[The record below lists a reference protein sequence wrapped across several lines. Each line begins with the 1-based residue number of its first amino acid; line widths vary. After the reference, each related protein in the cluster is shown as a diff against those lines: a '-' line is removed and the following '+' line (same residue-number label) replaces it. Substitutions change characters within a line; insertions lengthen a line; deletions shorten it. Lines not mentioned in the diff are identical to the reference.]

1 MRLKFLLLTW
11 ILFCVESIPTLASD
25 ELAGDGLKIANAKH
39 VKVYAESGRF
49 GGWPANHGLWSWGD
63 EILVG
68 FSAGYHKDLG
78 ERHNIDR
85 EKPEEHLL
93 ARSVDGGQTWKIE
106 NPSANGALIPFGTA
120 LHGIAPPGLAEKP
133 WQDCPGG
140 IDFTHPDLAMTFR
153 MTDGNTGPSRFYT
166 STDRGHQWRGP
177 FRFPSLDQ
185 LGIAARTDYIVND
198 KHDCFALL
206 TAGKLNN
213 REGRP
218 FCARTVD
225 GGKSWKFVSWIGEE
239 PQGYSIMPSSVR
251 LNEQEFLTAVR
262 CRDSAKSWIDCYRS
276 VDNGSSWSLDSTP
289 VPDAGEGNPASL
301 IRLRDGSLCLTYGH
315 RASPFRIYA
324 LVSQDNGKTW
334 SKNIIVRD
342 SGGGRDI
349 GYPRSVQRLDGKIVT
364 IYYFHDSP
372 QTERYIA
379 ATIWDTP

>member
-1 MRLKFLLLTW
+1 MQQKFLLLTW
-11 ILFCVESIPTLASD
+11 ILFGVNSIPPLVAD
-25 ELAGDGLKIANAKH
+25 ELTGDGLKVANAQH

-49 GGWPANHGLWSWGD
+49 AGWPANHGLWSWGD

-93 ARSVDGGQTWKIE
+93 ARSVDGGLTWTIE
-106 NPSANGALIPFGTA
+106 NPAANGAIIPFGTS
-120 LHGIAPPGLAEKP
+120 LHGIVKPGLTEKP

-140 IDFTHPDLAMTFR
+140 IDFIHPDFAMTLR
-153 MTDGNTGPSRFYT
+153 MTDANKGPSRFYT
-166 STDRGHQWRGP
+166 STDRGHRWQGP
-177 FRFPSLDQ
+177 FHFPAINQ
-185 LGIAARTDYIVND
+185 LGIAARTDYIVNS
-198 KHDCFALL
+198 KHDCFAIL
-206 TAGKLNN
+206 TASKSNG

-218 FCARTVD
+218 LCARTED
-225 GGKSWKFVSWIGEE
+225 GGKSWRFVSWIGEE
-239 PQGYSIMPSSVR
+239 HQGYSIMPSSVR
-251 LNEQEFLTAVR
+251 LSAKELLTAVR
-262 CRDSAKSWIDCYRS
+262 CRDSAKSWIECYRS

-301 IRLRDGSLCLTYGH
+301 IRLRDGRLCLTFGH

-324 LVSQDNGKTW
+324 LMSQDNGKTW

-349 GYPRSVQRLDGKIVT
+349 GYPRSVQRLDGRIVT

-372 QTERYIA
+372 RTERYIA